1 MEGAGR
7 VKHIVGV
14 LAGVAQESA
23 GDSGN
28 VHSERITARHA
39 ACVIRVTND
48 WLRPRSPMVVSVQ
61 NPVRLTRFTEP
72 NPDIAVLRGKLDF
85 YRSALPG
92 PESVL
97 LLIEVAD
104 VALAY
109 DRRVKLP
116 LYATAGIEDAW
127 LIDLR
132 NQTIEVH
139 REPHDGRYQRVTVFR
154 RGETLVPLALPDAPV
169 AVDAILP

>member
-1 MEGAGR
+1 MTRAG
-7 VKHIVGV
+7 ILPEDGSTE
-14 LAGVAQESA
+14 LIDGLI
-23 GDSGN
+23 

-39 ACVIRVTND
+39 ACVMRITND
-48 WLRPRSPMVVSVQ
+48 WLRPRSEMVVSVQ

-116 LYATAGIEDAW
+116 HYAMAGIEDTW

-132 NQTIEVH
+132 KYAIEVH
-139 REPHDGRYQRVTVFR
+139 REPRDGRFRQVTIFR
-154 RGETLVPLALPDAPV
+154 KGETVVPLALPDVPV